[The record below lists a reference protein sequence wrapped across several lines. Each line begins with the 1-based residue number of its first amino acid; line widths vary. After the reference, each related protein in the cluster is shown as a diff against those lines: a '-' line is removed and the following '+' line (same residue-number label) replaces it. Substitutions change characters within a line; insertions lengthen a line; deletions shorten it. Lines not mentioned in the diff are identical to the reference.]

1 MDPVKRVSSPK
12 SFIGDQH
19 HLDPRLRGDDNVT
32 LFKTSVL
39 AAVFLLILLGKSSAA
54 DSAKDNPFKSIHG
67 FMEAA
72 YGPKLDHDGLTQKDD
87 FNLLEQRL
95 QLKTSYRPDQSE
107 TLARWNTEFFYK
119 GDLLVDEHE
128 ETVQYDIRE
137 ANGVFSPF
145 SWLDVK
151 LGRQILTWGT
161 GDLLFINDV
170 FPKDFESF
178 FIGRDD
184 EYLKVP
190 SDAGRFSLYNPL
202 VSADLVLVPF
212 FTPDTPLDGDRL
224 SFYDVFLGRLAG
236 KESGRLLTEP
246 PSQPDST
253 EAAGRVYRNFNG
265 YEAALYGFKG
275 YFNQARGV
283 KNEDNKEFFYPKLAV
298 YGSSLRGPAPFI
310 GGIISGEI
318 GYLESL
324 EDRSGRNR
332 LIENSAIKYLA
343 GYERDFPKDLRVGV
357 QYFVEEMLDFDEFKA
372 NAGSGDVPRDEFRQ
386 LLTLRVTKLFWQQT
400 LEASVFVFYSPTD
413 SDTHLRQR
421 LAWQINDQW
430 KLTIGANIFFGKADW
445 TEFGQLEDNGNLYI
459 RLRRSF

>member
-151 LGRQILTWGT
+151 LGRHILTWGT

-236 KESGRLLTEP
+236 KESGRLLTVRRLLSGGLSP
-246 PSQPDST
+246 AKSVT
-253 EAAGRVYRNFNG
+253 W
-265 YEAALYGFKG
+265 
-275 YFNQARGV
+275 
-283 KNEDNKEFFYPKLAV
+283 
-298 YGSSLRGPAPFI
+298 SL
-310 GGIISGEI
+310 
-318 GYLESL
+318 
-324 EDRSGRNR
+324 
-332 LIENSAIKYLA
+332 
-343 GYERDFPKDLRVGV
+343 
-357 QYFVEEMLDFDEFKA
+357 
-372 NAGSGDVPRDEFRQ
+372 
-386 LLTLRVTKLFWQQT
+386 
-400 LEASVFVFYSPTD
+400 
-413 SDTHLRQR
+413 
-421 LAWQINDQW
+421 W
-430 KLTIGANIFFGKADW
+430 KIGAAEIDLLK
-445 TEFGQLEDNGNLYI
+445 TQ
-459 RLRRSF
+459 R